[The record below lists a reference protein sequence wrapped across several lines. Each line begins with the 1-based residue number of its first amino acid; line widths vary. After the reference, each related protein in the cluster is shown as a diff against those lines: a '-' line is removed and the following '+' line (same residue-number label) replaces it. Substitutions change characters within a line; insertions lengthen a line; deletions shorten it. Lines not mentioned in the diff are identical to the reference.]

1 MYVTSNAPYTRIP
14 RIKLLMSPS
23 LVMAISLINGG
34 YMLRYYDVCKIEEDI
49 DRVGSYQAVQYEFP
63 FPEESLL
70 APFGRSQ
77 SKRDERMD
85 KIFKK
90 YLNCNFNK

>member
-34 YMLRYYDVCKIEEDI
+34 YMSRNKCWVCKKDLNFNMPKENRIVNYIEKCKKD
-49 DRVGSYQAVQYEFP
+49 
-63 FPEESLL
+63 
-70 APFGRSQ
+70 
-77 SKRDERMD
+77 
-85 KIFKK
+85 K
-90 YLNCNFNK
+90 YLRQYCSNKCLKVDHK